1 MTPPISLGGS
11 VIDAGFEVAIGP
23 PALIYKFRV
32 HRRCAGNTTGQLA
45 VEIDTYQN
53 EFDPDGNHVGVD
65 IATIVS
71 NATSSLSSFGV
82 DPKIGKPVT
91 FQIHYDGW
99 TKNLEV
105 SAGYAGQGPLRSV
118 LNFTIAIARMMSS
131 SPVYVGFTGSTGPS
145 LGYRKDHRVLSWNF
159 SSTTLPAWS
168 LDYRRPKR
176 KRSNIGTVLGIGLAV
191 VVGLPLLGLLSFL
204 GVRRVRKWKRRR
216 KLEAMSKKAANAP
229 KMYTYDQLVRAT
241 GHFSSLLGKGGFG
254 SVYKG
259 HLSNPPSEVA
269 VKKMSATSKQ
279 GEKEYFA
286 EICTIGRLRHRNLVQ
301 LQGWCH
307 SGKNLLLVYQF
318 MPKGSLDRH
327 IAAGTLD
334 WPTRHHILL
343 GLASALLYLHEECG
357 GPVVHRD
364 VKPNNV
370 LLDDDFDAHLGD
382 FGLARLLQSADR
394 ATSTTIL
401 AGTVGYLAP
410 ECGYTGKASPE
421 SDVFSYGVVVLE
433 VICGRRSLLCY
444 DDNNLLDIVWN
455 LYTTGELLRAVDPR
469 LEGRFDEEQVGRV
482 LLTGLMCAHP
492 SPAYRPKIRKVVNIL
507 DNPNEPLME
516 MPASRPDTIAASP
529 MTMGREIEG
538 LSSIMDTSTIPPPPG
553 TSSTDSSHST
563 ASSVLNAR

>member
-1 MTPPISLGGS
+1 M
-11 VIDAGFEVAIGP
+11 
-23 PALIYKFRV
+23 LIYKFRAQ
-32 HRRCAGNTTGQLA
+32 RRSAGNTTGQLA

-53 EFDPDGNHVGVD
+53 EFDPDSNHVGVD

-71 NATSSLSSFGV
+71 NATGSLSSFGV
-82 DPKIGKPVT
+82 DPKTGTPVT

-118 LNFTIAIARMMSS
+118 LNFTIAITRMMSS
-131 SPVYVGFTGSTGPS
+131 PPVYVGFTGGTGPS
-145 LGYRKDHRVLSWNF
+145 IGYREDHRVLSWNF

-168 LDYRRPKR
+168 LDYPRPKR
-176 KRSNIGTVLGIGLAV
+176 KRSNVGTVLGVVLAV

-204 GVRRVRKWKRRR
+204 VVRTVRKWKRTR
-216 KLEAMSKKAANAP
+216 KLEAMSRSAVNAP

-241 GHFSSLLGKGGFG
+241 RHFSSRNLLGNGGFG
-254 SVYKG
+254 SVYMG
-259 HLSNPPSEVA
+259 HLSNPPSVVA

-318 MPKGSLDRH
+318 MPNGSLDRH

-370 LLDDDFDAHLGD
+370 LLDADFDAHLGD

-401 AGTVGYLAP
+401 AGTIGYLAP
-410 ECGYTGKASPE
+410 ECGYTGKATTE

-444 DDNNLLDIVWN
+444 DDNNLLDIVWD
-455 LYTTGELLRAVDPR
+455 LYTTRELLPAVDPR
-469 LEGRFDEEQVGRV
+469 LEGRFDEEQVTRV
-482 LLTGLMCAHP
+482 LLMGLMCAHP
-492 SPAYRPKIRKVVNIL
+492 SPACRPRMRKVVNIL

-516 MPASRPDTIAASP
+516 MPASRPDTIAASS
-529 MTMGREIEG
+529 MSMGRNMEG
-538 LSSIMDTSTIPPPPG
+538 LTSIMDTSTMLPPPPV
-553 TSSTDSSHST
+553 SSPDST
-563 ASSVLNAR
+563 ATSVLIAR